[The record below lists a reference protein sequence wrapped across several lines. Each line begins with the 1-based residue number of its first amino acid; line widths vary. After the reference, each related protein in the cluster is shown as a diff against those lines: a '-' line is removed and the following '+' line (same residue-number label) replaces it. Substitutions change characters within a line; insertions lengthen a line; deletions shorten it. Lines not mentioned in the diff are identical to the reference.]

1 MAIKRS
7 FKSSQPCHLP
17 RKVPQAGLPTPGT
30 MRVSSHKSHW
40 RTPFPTHSCSQIL
53 TIGKNRI
60 IFSTGLSAISRTKY
74 LQWEQLLWVHSNAY
88 SWLSPATTLQPAGGS
103 QRYPR
108 GFTLQSELQNYSE
121 QTDFWAVLTRKQ
133 VRNLLQHPQTK
144 ITPGGGEEIHKCC
157 AISDTAVFES
167 NILCTHILTIST
179 WVQASILFWDSLCSF
194 FRGRHFLI
202 KLPQV
207 FYRQQRLRR
216 TNNLIT
222 QDSHWTLTDTFHLG
236 ICLCLEFSM
245 MKKLHGLD
253 LRV

>member
-121 QTDFWAVLTRKQ
+121 QAAFWAAYKEASEEPSPTSPDKNHPWGGKKFINAVLSATQLCLKATYCVLTSSPSVHEYRPAFFSGTLCAAFSE
-133 VRNLLQHPQTK
+133 VGIFWSSCL
-144 ITPGGGEEIHKCC
+144 KCFIDSKDY
-157 AISDTAVFES
+157 AE
-167 NILCTHILTIST
+167 LTTS
-179 WVQASILFWDSLCSF
+179 
-194 FRGRHFLI
+194 
-202 KLPQV
+202 
-207 FYRQQRLRR
+207 
-216 TNNLIT
+216 
-222 QDSHWTLTDTFHLG
+222 
-236 ICLCLEFSM
+236 
-245 MKKLHGLD
+245 
-253 LRV
+253 

>member
-7 FKSSQPCHLP
+7 FKSSQPCHLS

-121 QTDFWAVLTRKQ
+121 QAAFWAVLTRKQ

-144 ITPGGGEEIHKCC
+144 ITPGGGKKFIN
-157 AISDTAVFES
+157 AVLS
-167 NILCTHILTIST
+167 AT
-179 WVQASILFWDSLCSF
+179 
-194 FRGRHFLI
+194 R
-202 KLPQV
+202 
-207 FYRQQRLRR
+207 
-216 TNNLIT
+216 
-222 QDSHWTLTDTFHLG
+222 
-236 ICLCLEFSM
+236 LCLKATYCVLTSSPSVHGYRPAFFSGTLCAAFSEVGIFWSSCL
-245 MKKLHGLD
+245 KCFIDSKDYAELTTS
-253 LRV
+253 